1 MSLTLKNQLDQIY
14 VAEFV
19 NHRAT
24 RWFEGGREGTIIV
37 GGNGQ

>member
-1 MSLTLKNQLDQIY
+1 MWQNLS
-14 VAEFV
+14 

-37 GGNGQ
+37 GGNGQGIK